1 MTKPKTRD
9 SILWLALF
17 AGPVLWLFS
26 FLAKFAWVPKAC
38 TSETNLMLLLFAFI
52 ALVLTGTA
60 GILAWRQWSEL
71 GKQEAG
77 EGGDSLTRSRFMA
90 VGAIVFSIAFSGVI
104 VAQTIPDLILR
115 VCQ

>member
-1 MTKPKTRD
+1 MTEPGTRD
-9 SILWLALF
+9 RILWMALF
-17 AGPVLWLFS
+17 AGPLFWLMS

-38 TSETNLMLLLFAFI
+38 TSQTNLVLLLFAFV
-52 ALVLTGTA
+52 ALFLTGIA
-60 GILAWRQWSEL
+60 GVLAWRQWSEL

-90 VGAIVFSIAFSGVI
+90 VGAIVFSVSFGGVI
-104 VAQTIPDLILR
+104 IAQTVPDLILR